1 MYWLR
6 SGRNCFGWSLL
17 ILPAYC
23 GRCVSLMLMVNG
35 VGVSDGGT
43 AGEVIGGGLCV
54 VDVEVVV
61 VQLRYLAEDGRS
73 YVSCP

>member
-1 MYWLR
+1 
-6 SGRNCFGWSLL
+6 
-17 ILPAYC
+17 
-23 GRCVSLMLMVNG
+23 MLMVNG